1 MHYQENLTHPLQS
14 SYLELLRTVEITDVQ
29 GGKKSTF
36 AYTRPRKFCRMAGG
50 TETKDQ
56 KKIRVYADMC
66 GDLFHFGHSEFLSR
80 AIEMVSKKF
89 NTTPY
94 FIESIVGLYTDEE
107 IANYKRKPILTLEER
122 VRSALCSYYVDE
134 VIIGVPIV
142 STHEFLE
149 LHNIDIVVHGDDLNE
164 AAKEHYYGGVKDK
177 YIEVD
182 YGNYFSTTELIR
194 RVKESSSKKNE
205 LAKQDLK

>member
-1 MHYQENLTHPLQS
+1 MYYQENLTHPLQS
-14 SYLELLRTVEITDVQ
+14 SYLELLRSVEITDVH

-36 AYTRPRKFCRMAGG
+36 AYTRPRRCCRMTGG
-50 TETKDQ
+50 TETHDQ

-94 FIESIVGLYTDEE
+94 FIESVVGLYTNEE
-107 IANYKRKPILTLEER
+107 IANYKRDPILTLEER

-142 STHEFLE
+142 STHEFME

-164 AAKEHYYGGVKDK
+164 TATEYYYGAVRDK
-177 YIEVD
+177 FMLID

-194 RVKESSSKKNE
+194 RVKETNTEKRD